1 MLRHDFTFLLLHSVL
16 CYLSNHIG
24 EFAVETKNAG
34 IGTILIRVH
43 GIRDAFK
50 IEAAPKSESDQRTL
64 IAQYHPRIPGEYVIF
79 VRWSGVHVPG
89 SPFTVKI
96 KQKPGEEPLIGEQ
109 LLTLIHTN
117 SIVHFGNCH
126 VQCFVTSIGGRKQL

>member
-1 MLRHDFTFLLLHSVL
+1 MKNSVQIAGTLRLHKHCSVIISRSHSIL
-16 CYLSNHIG
+16 FHVASSYHTG
-24 EFAVETKNAG
+24 EFTVETKNAG

-64 IAQYHPRIPGEYVIF
+64 LAQYHPRIPGEYVIF

-96 KQKPGEEPLIGEQ
+96 KRKPGEELLIGEK
-109 LLTLIHTN
+109 IHTHKLN
-117 SIVHFGNCH
+117 LIA
-126 VQCFVTSIGGRKQL
+126 L